1 MSTVA
6 QNLQTLQQIKSDIK
20 NAIINKGQS
29 VGDDMTAY
37 ATAISN
43 ISGGGGGDK
52 TVVKNTT
59 KFVGEW
65 SQADINSHYDF
76 STYNGRVSTYSTG
89 VDGYDDGPLGSG
101 LFGGLIPS
109 ESTFKCPALPA
120 LTSGS
125 STSFPSIF
133 RTAGNYIS
141 YKYDFIGKNVTI
153 DCTDISTLTNYRNFF
168 RGYPA
173 RAIVMGNLPNATSLA
188 GLFCNCGDLKS
199 VTMGDINNNLSD
211 VSDMFTNTNKL
222 STLSV
227 GSVPSVFP
235 VVNTVESLTAY
246 WAYTKKYLDN
256 GANIT
261 SLSLRDDVTDGFT
274 VHGLNSSVKE
284 ELLDSLSTVDTSIV
298 YYADGDL
305 TSAQIADA
313 ESKGW
318 DVSLY
323 EPLKLVESFTINS
336 GHRAAYGTGLTNY
349 EFYKMVAV
357 ITPIQAGGNVYIGQK
372 ESASG
377 ARMFAAT
384 TNLYW
389 DWGRYGRVY
398 GSISGNLNTKMKIE
412 CTYNSSNYA
421 MTLIAKSE
429 DELTTYVN
437 VSGTGRSYSY
447 GESEMIVGD
456 YTASGADYF
465 TFYEVS
471 FYDSSD
477 NLLAHFV
484 PAVDN
489 FTGKTVLYDTV
500 SGKISK
506 NLRGEEPVITEITE

>member
-20 NAIINKGQS
+20 TAIIGKGQS

-43 ISGGGGGDK
+43 ISGGGGEK
-52 TVVKNTT
+52 AVVGNNM

-65 SQADINSHYDF
+65 SQSDIDSHFDF
-76 STYNGRVSTYSTG
+76 TTYNGRVSSYSTG
-89 VDGYDDGPLGSG
+89 TYGYEGIFGMG
-101 LFGGLIPS
+101 LFGALLPS
-109 ESTFKCPALPA
+109 GSTFKCPALPA
-120 LTSGS
+120 LTAGSGS
-125 STSFPSIF
+125 SHPSIF
-133 RTAGNYIS
+133 RTNKNYLGTS
-141 YKYDFIGKNVTI
+141 YEDFIGKSVTI
-153 DCTDISTLTNYRNFF
+153 DCTDVSSLTSYKDFF

-173 RAIVMGNLPNATSLA
+173 RAIVMGSLPNATSLA
-188 GLFCNCGDLKS
+188 NMFYNCGNLTS
-199 VTMGDINNNLSD
+199 VTLGDINNNLSD
-211 VSDMFTNTNKL
+211 VSDMFTNTNNL

-227 GSVPSVFP
+227 GSVPSIFP

-261 SLSLRDDVTDGFT
+261 SLSLLDDATDGFT

-298 YYADGDL
+298 YYAEGDL
-305 TSAQIADA
+305 TSAQIADVEA
-313 ESKGW
+313 KGW

-323 EPLKLVESFTINS
+323 VPLRLVESFTINS

-357 ITPIQAGGNVYIGQK
+357 ITPIQAGGNIYIGLK
-372 ESASG
+372 SVSNA
-377 ARMFAAT
+377 ARMFAAS

-389 DWGRYGRVY
+389 DYGTYGRVN
-398 GSISGNLNTKMKIE
+398 GSISGHFNTKMIIE
-412 CTYNSSNYA
+412 CTYNSSTRA
-421 MTLIAKSE
+421 MTLVAKSE

-437 VSGTGRSYSY
+437 ASGTGRTY
-447 GESEMIVGD
+447 GYAEDEMIVGD
-456 YTASGADYF
+456 YAAKNADYF

-471 FYDSSD
+471 FYDISD

-506 NLRGEEPVITEITE
+506 NLRDEEPVIVENS